1 MRAILMLS
9 GNEGQASVLGVHC
22 ISSDVNAQG
31 YSLNLYAT
39 WYSQF
44 DRDYS
49 LSEVDACGCDAFTL
63 D

>member
-1 MRAILMLS
+1 MAV
-9 GNEGQASVLGVHC
+9 QC

-31 YSLNLYAT
+31 YSMKLYPT

-44 DRDYS
+44 DHDYS
-49 LSEVDACGCDAFTL
+49 LSEVGAYWCDAFTL

>member
-1 MRAILMLS
+1 MAV
-9 GNEGQASVLGVHC
+9 QC

-31 YSLNLYAT
+31 YSIKLYAT

-44 DRDYS
+44 DHDYS
-49 LSEVDACGCDAFTL
+49 LSEVDAYWCDAFTL

>member
-1 MRAILMLS
+1 MAV
-9 GNEGQASVLGVHC
+9 QC

-31 YSLNLYAT
+31 YSLNLCAT

-44 DRDYS
+44 DHDYS
-49 LSEVDACGCDAFTL
+49 LSKVGAYGCDAFTL